1 MHLGNHENISA
12 YAEHQLPPRRYAWWI
27 FAILVSLMVVDYVDR
42 QVIVSM
48 FPHLKAEWGLSDSKL
63 GSLVSIVSITVAIG
77 TIPLSLLADRWSRVK
92 SIALMAFIWSAATI
106 ACSFARDYG
115 HLLAARGLIGLGEA
129 AYGSAGAALLASIFP
144 QRLRSTVLGAFLA
157 AGLAGSVLGVVLGG
171 VIAENWGWR
180 AGFGVVGVPGLVLA
194 LLFLL
199 VVRDEGAM
207 AAPRANG
214 RGTAMPLRAIVAA
227 LWRPR
232 TLLITCVG
240 AGLQLVVVAT
250 IWAWTPSY
258 FNRFYGLAPDQAGIK
273 TGLVVLTGGLGA
285 VFWSVVAD
293 RLTARYPRARLYV
306 PATVAVLT
314 TLFMCLA
321 FGVAGPGPLQTA
333 LIALGAAVMTGTIG
347 PVAAVT
353 VDVVNPGVRA
363 TATAV
368 LSLTQNLLGLAAG
381 PLLAGVLSDHYGLPF
396 AMSVM
401 PLFCLLAAAMF
412 VVAARTY
419 EADARRVSLAAI
431 VEARQ

>member
-1 MHLGNHENISA
+1 MHITSHDVGGNL
-12 YAEHQLPPRRYAWWI
+12 AEQKLPPRRYAWWI
-27 FAILVSLMVVDYVDR
+27 FAIMVSLMIVDYVDR

-48 FPHLKAEWGLSDSKL
+48 FPHLKAEWGLSDGQL
-63 GSLVSIVSITVAIG
+63 GSLVSVVSIVVAIG
-77 TIPLSLLADRWSRVK
+77 TVPLSLLADRWSRVK
-92 SIALMAFIWSAATI
+92 SIVLMALMWSFATI

-115 HLLAARGLIGLGEA
+115 HLLAARGLVGLGEA

-144 QRLRSTVLGAFLA
+144 PRLRSTVLGAFLA
-157 AGLAGSVLGVVLGG
+157 AGLAGSVFGVVLGG

-180 AGFGVVGVPGLVLA
+180 AGFGVVGIPGLALA

-207 AAPRANG
+207 AAPRAGEG
-214 RGTAMPLRAIVAA
+214 RRTSMSLRAIVAS
-227 LWRPR
+227 LLRPR

-240 AGLQLVVVAT
+240 AGLQLVVVST

-258 FNRFYGLAPDQAGIK
+258 FNRYYGLAPDEAGIR
-273 TGLVVLTGGLGA
+273 TGLVVLVGGLGA
-285 VFWSVVAD
+285 VTWSVVAD
-293 RLTARYPRARLYV
+293 RLTSRYPSARLYI
-306 PATVAVLT
+306 PAVVAVLT
-314 TLFMCLA
+314 TLFMGLA
-321 FGVAGPGPLQTA
+321 FGVASPGALQTA
-333 LIALGAAVMTGTIG
+333 LIVVGAAVMTGTIG

-353 VDVVNPGVRA
+353 VDVVDPGLRA

-381 PLLAGVLSDHYGLPF
+381 PLIAGILSDNYGLPF

-412 VVAARTY
+412 VVGARTY
-419 EADARRVSLAAI
+419 EADARRVALAA
-431 VEARQ
+431 VEGA